1 MQKIVV
7 DAPDKLENGETFGP
21 GGVRVNGKMKVQY
34 KNPEKL
40 EDYMKRANE
49 AKYGKGGNLVYV
61 NEEIDNRARIV
72 VEEFVWK
79 VISEGWERHGDKV
92 VALFWDALDN
102 FVEINGNKKVIK
114 ALQIIKRTTVKTA
127 HADKAIFFQQKQ
139 QGVSAKNK
147 GVC

>member
-1 MQKIVV
+1 
-7 DAPDKLENGETFGP
+7 
-21 GGVRVNGKMKVQY
+21 
-34 KNPEKL
+34 
-40 EDYMKRANE
+40 MKRANE

-61 NEEIDNRARIV
+61 NEEMDNRARIV

-127 HADKAIFFQQKQ
+127 HADNAIFFQQKQ

>member
-1 MQKIVV
+1 MEILDSNSRCRDIQL
-7 DAPDKLENGETFGP
+7 DN
-21 GGVRVNGKMKVQY
+21 
-34 KNPEKL
+34 
-40 EDYMKRANE
+40 
-49 AKYGKGGNLVYV
+49 V

-127 HADKAIFFQQKQ
+127 HADNAIFFQQKQ